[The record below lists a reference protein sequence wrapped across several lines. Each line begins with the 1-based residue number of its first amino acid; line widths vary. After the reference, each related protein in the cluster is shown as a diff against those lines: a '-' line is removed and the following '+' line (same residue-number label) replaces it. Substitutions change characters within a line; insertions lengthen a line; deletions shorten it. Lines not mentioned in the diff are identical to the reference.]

1 MCKKMKLL
9 KPFYIFVL
17 LSISPYIFADSN
29 NDSLELEQAKKIVTN
44 LCIACH
50 GIDGNSPLPANPN
63 LSGQHAGYIT
73 KQLMQFKNGERD
85 NAVMKGMVANLT
97 EQDMINLGSYFEQ
110 QKQNLLFAKSNGENS
125 LGEKIYR
132 AGVATKGLPAC
143 ASCHGPAGHGIPDL
157 YPRLNSQH
165 AAYTISQLNAFRL
178 ETRMNDN
185 AMMMRTIAQKLT
197 DKEMNA
203 VADYIQG
210 LR

>member
-1 MCKKMKLL
+1 MKLL

-17 LSISPYIFADSN
+17 LSISPYIFADN
-29 NDSLELEQAKKIVTN
+29 RDDSLELEQAKKIVTN

-197 DKEMNA
+197 DK
-203 VADYIQG
+203 
-210 LR
+210 

>member
-29 NDSLELEQAKKIVTN
+29 DDSLELEQAKKIVTN

>member
-29 NDSLELEQAKKIVTN
+29 DDSLELEQAKKIVTN

-50 GIDGNSPLPANPN
+50 GMDGNSPLPANPN

-132 AGVATKGLPAC
+132 AGFATKGLPAC

>member
-1 MCKKMKLL
+1 MKLL

-17 LSISPYIFADSN
+17 LSISPYIFADN
-29 NDSLELEQAKKIVTN
+29 RDDSLELEQAKKIVTN

-50 GIDGNSPLPANPN
+50 GIDCNSPLPANPN

-73 KQLMQFKNGERD
+73 KQLMQFKNVERD

>member
-1 MCKKMKLL
+1 MKLL

-17 LSISPYIFADSN
+17 LSISPYIFADN
-29 NDSLELEQAKKIVTN
+29 RDYSLELEQAKKIVTN

-85 NAVMKGMVANLT
+85 NAVMTGMVANLT

>member
-1 MCKKMKLL
+1 MKLL

-17 LSISPYIFADSN
+17 LSISPYIFADN
-29 NDSLELEQAKKIVTN
+29 RDDSLELEQAKKIVTN

-110 QKQNLLFAKSNGENS
+110 QKQNLLFVKSNGENS